1 MDFTGTFDSLMV
13 DFTTKNQKAV
23 LTLNEDARAAFDKL
37 KNRDKVSITIKE
49 YRKKRSL
56 DANNYYWT
64 LLTKLATVMKLSN
77 PEAHNMMLCE
87 YGLDEVIAGHRV
99 LTPIPDTEESE
110 NTVKNA
116 MYYHLKPT
124 SEVKEGKD
132 GVMYRT
138 YKLLRGS
145 HTYDTAE
152 MSRLI
157 DGLITRCKEAGIP
170 DTEIATPDEKRL
182 LKERYG
188 VDIG

>member
-77 PEAHNMMLCE
+77 PEAHNMMLYE
-87 YGLDEVIAGHRV
+87 YGFDEVIAGHRV

-138 YKLLRGS
+138 YKLLRGT

-170 DTEIATPDEKRL
+170 DSEIATPDEKRL
-182 LKERYG
+182 LTERYG

>member
-77 PEAHNMMLCE
+77 PEAHNMMLYE
-87 YGLDEVIAGHRV
+87 YGFDEVIAGHRV

-138 YKLLRGS
+138 YKLLRGT

-170 DTEIATPDEKRL
+170 DSEIATPDEKRL
-182 LKERYG
+182 LKDRYG

>member
-77 PEAHNMMLCE
+77 PEAHNMMLYE
-87 YGLDEVIAGHRV
+87 YGFDEVIAGHRV

-132 GVMYRT
+132 GVR
-138 YKLLRGS
+138 S
-145 HTYDTAE
+145 
-152 MSRLI
+152 
-157 DGLITRCKEAGIP
+157 GI
-170 DTEIATPDEKRL
+170 
-182 LKERYG
+182 
-188 VDIG
+188 

>member
-77 PEAHNMMLCE
+77 PEAHNMMLYE
-87 YGLDEVIAGHRV
+87 YGFDEVIAGHRV

-138 YKLLRGS
+138 YKLLRGT

-170 DTEIATPDEKRL
+170 DSEIATPDEKRL

>member
-110 NTVKNA
+110 NTVKSA

-170 DTEIATPDEKRL
+170 DSEIATPDEKRL

>member
-77 PEAHNMMLCE
+77 PEAHNMLLCE

-110 NTVKNA
+110 NTVKSA

-170 DTEIATPDEKRL
+170 DSEIATPDEKRL

>member
-1 MDFTGTFDSLMV
+1 MRCTGKIKEFMTDFFTGKSVISLEVNEKVADEIHRLKDREKLSIEM
-13 DFTTKNQKAV
+13 KA
-23 LTLNEDARAAFDKL
+23 F
-37 KNRDKVSITIKE
+37 
-49 YRKKRSL
+49 RKKRSL

-64 LLTKLATVMKLSN
+64 LLTKLATVMQLSN

-87 YGLDEVIAGHRV
+87 YGFDEVIAGHRV

-145 HTYDTAE
+145 HTYNTAE

-157 DGLITRCKEAGIP
+157 DGLITRCREAGIP
-170 DTEIATPDEKRL
+170 DSEIATSEEKRL

-188 VDIG
+188 VDLG